1 MVRLCVLPLQRL
13 NLYAGNTTAQESMF
27 VYGAGASHDGY
38 TDPSFEPQFEQP
50 EVDDATKRRAAEIC
64 GGADAKDCI
73 FDYLMTGKES
83 VARDTAEA
91 VRQHDSAIDSAK
103 KGNNKMF

>member
-1 MVRLCVLPLQRL
+1 
-13 NLYAGNTTAQESMF
+13 MF

-38 TDPSFEPQFEQP
+38 TDPSFEPRFEQP
-50 EVDDATKRRAAEIC
+50 EVDDDTKRQATEIC

-73 FDYLMTGKES
+73 FDYLMTGKAS

-91 VRQHDSAIDSAK
+91 VRQHDSAVDSAK
-103 KGNNKMF
+103 KGNNNMSCLCVIL